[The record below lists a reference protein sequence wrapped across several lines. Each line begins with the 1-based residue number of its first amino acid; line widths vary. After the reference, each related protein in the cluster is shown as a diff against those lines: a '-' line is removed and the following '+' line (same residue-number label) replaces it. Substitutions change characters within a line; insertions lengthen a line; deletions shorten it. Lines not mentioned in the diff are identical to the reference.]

1 MSPTAAAPARW
12 RLSLLLAILY
22 AVQGSF
28 WSLLAVHLAD
38 LGISGRGRG
47 WIFSTLA
54 IGSATIPLGLGQ
66 LVDRIMPADRLLV
79 ILYGLGSLLLLVA
92 ATGAVTTAL
101 PLFLVFLG
109 VWSLMGPGY
118 SVSGALVMRNLAD
131 PARDYGKVR
140 LWGTA
145 GWMASGWLASV
156 VMAGLG
162 TTRSGMGTYPA
173 LGIAAACA
181 AATSIYCLTLPR
193 TPPLAVGAKR
203 DRALAESLGLLRE
216 KDVRV
221 FLITSFG
228 VYLTVPMMF
237 QLMPGCLEAR
247 GLPRAWTSTV
257 MTMGQAA
264 ETAALVALPWMIRR
278 LGIKGT
284 MVLGIGCW
292 FVRFLGLA
300 LDPPLWAAIAG
311 TVLHGPGIAWF
322 TVGGQLYMDGRCATH
337 LRASAQAILL
347 VCTSGLG
354 AFLGN
359 IGAGELANRTAPDDV
374 LVFLIPCVIDGA
386 LLVYF
391 LRGFRA
397 PVSSK
402 NWAGAPAADHAPSH
416 ESTRGAAARGGR
428 LVAESADG

>member
-1 MSPTAAAPARW
+1 MSRAAIPGRW
-12 RLSLLLAILY
+12 RLALLLAILF

-54 IGSATIPLGLGQ
+54 IGSAAIPLGLGQ
-66 LVDRIMPADRLLV
+66 LVDRIMAADRLLV
-79 ILYGLGSLLLLVA
+79 VLYGLGSLLLLIV
-92 ATGAVTTAL
+92 ATGTVTTTL
-101 PLFLVFLG
+101 PLFFVFLG
-109 VWSLMGPGY
+109 VWCLMGPGY
-118 SVSGALVMRNLAD
+118 SISSALVMRNLAD
-131 PARDYGKVR
+131 PVREYGRVR

-145 GWMASGWLASV
+145 GWMVSGWVVSV
-156 VMAGLG
+156 VMLATGA
-162 TTRSGMGTYPA
+162 TRTGMGAYPA
-173 LGIAAACA
+173 LAIAAGCA
-181 AATSIYCLTLPR
+181 AATAVYCLTLPR

-203 DRALAESLGLLRE
+203 ERAFRESLGLLRE

-221 FLITSFG
+221 FLVTSFG

-237 QLMPGCLEAR
+237 QLIPGCLEGR

-257 MTMGQAA
+257 MTMGQAG
-264 ETAALVALPWMIRR
+264 EMVALVALPWMIRR
-278 LGIKGT
+278 FGVKGT
-284 MVLGIGCW
+284 LLLGIGCW

-300 LDPPLWAAIAG
+300 LDPPLWAAVAG

-322 TVGGQLYMDGRCATH
+322 TVGGQLFIDGRCASH
-337 LRASAQAILL
+337 LRASAQALLL

-359 IGAGELANRTAPDDV
+359 IGAGELANHAPPGDV

-397 PVSSK
+397 PVASK
-402 NWAGAPAADHAPSH
+402 NWAGASAVDHAPSQ
-416 ESTRGAAARGGR
+416 ESSRGAPARGGR

>member
-1 MSPTAAAPARW
+1 MSPATTPGRW
-12 RLSLLLAILY
+12 RLALLLAILF

-54 IGSATIPLGLGQ
+54 IGSAAVPLLIGQ
-66 LVDRIMPADRLLV
+66 VVDRIMAADRMLV
-79 ILYGLGSLLLLVA
+79 IMYALGSLLLLIA
-92 ATGAVTTAL
+92 ATGAVASTMA
-101 PLFLVFLG
+101 LFLVFLG
-109 VWSLMGPGY
+109 VWALMGPGY
-118 SVSGALVMRNLAD
+118 SISSALVMRNLAN
-131 PARDYGKVR
+131 PLAEYGRVR

-145 GWMASGWLASV
+145 GWMVSGWVVSA
-156 VMAGLG
+156 VMAATGG
-162 TTRSGMGTYPA
+162 ARSGMGAYPA
-173 LGIAAACA
+173 LGIATACA
-181 AATSIYCLTLPR
+181 AATSIYCMTLPR

-203 DRALAESLGLLRE
+203 ARALAESLGLLRE
-216 KDVRV
+216 KDVRT
-221 FLITSFG
+221 FLIASFG
-228 VYLTVPMMF
+228 VYLTVPVMF
-237 QLMPGCLEAR
+237 QSIPGFLEAK
-247 GLPRAWTSTV
+247 GLPRYWTSSV
-257 MTMGQAA
+257 MTIGQAG
-264 ETAALVALPWMIRR
+264 EIAALMALPFMVRR
-278 LGIKGT
+278 FGIKAT

-300 LDPPLWAAIAG
+300 LDPPLWAAVAG
-311 TVLHGPGIAWF
+311 TFLHGPGIAWF
-322 TVGGQLYMDGRCATH
+322 TVGGQLFIDGRCSSH
-337 LRASAQAILL
+337 LRASAQALLL

-359 IGAGELANRTAPDDV
+359 LGAGELANHTAPDDV

-397 PVSSK
+397 PVSSR
-402 NWAGAPAADHAPSH
+402 NWAGAPAVDHAPSQ
-416 ESTRGAAARGGR
+416 ESTRGAPARGGR